1 MQAVLLLG
9 TNLDD
14 RLKNLNQ
21 AQAFILERI
30 GELQLESSV
39 YRTAPW
45 GNREQDDFLNKIIV
59 VQTFLKPHNLLDAL
73 LDIEKEM
80 GRVRSEKWAPRLI
93 DLDII
98 YYNNSVIHEN
108 DLTIP
113 HPYIQDR
120 RFTLVPLVEI
130 MPFFV
135 HPGLHQTNAELL
147 AQTSDLSEVFLL
159 ENGKG

>member
-1 MQAVLLLG
+1 MQAVLLMG

-14 RLKNLNQ
+14 RLKNLDQ

-30 GELQLESSV
+30 GGLHLESSV

-45 GNREQDDFLNKIIV
+45 GNTKQEDFLNKIIV
-59 VQTFLKPHNLLDAL
+59 VQTFLKPHKLMEAL
-73 LDIEKEM
+73 LEIEREM
-80 GRVRSEKWAPRLI
+80 GRIRSEKWAPRLI
-93 DLDII
+93 DLDIL
-98 YYNNSVIHEN
+98 YYNDYVLHEIG
-108 DLTIP
+108 LTIP
-113 HPYIQDR
+113 HPYIQER

-130 MPFFV
+130 MPLFV

-147 AQTSDLSEVFLL
+147 AQTGDFSEVFLL

>member
-1 MQAVLLLG
+1 MQALLLLG

-14 RLKNLNQ
+14 RLKNLSQ

-80 GRVRSEKWAPRLI
+80 GRVRS
-93 DLDII
+93 
-98 YYNNSVIHEN
+98 
-108 DLTIP
+108 
-113 HPYIQDR
+113 
-120 RFTLVPLVEI
+120 
-130 MPFFV
+130 
-135 HPGLHQTNAELL
+135 
-147 AQTSDLSEVFLL
+147 
-159 ENGKG
+159 